1 MYDISSVKLFLE
13 ASETKNLPYTDI
25 VDLIAEDKDYPI
37 QKMMPAIEHLPD
49 PVTP

>member
-13 ASETKNLPYTDI
+13 ASETKVLPYTDI
-25 VDLIAEDKDYPI
+25 VDLISEEKDYPI
-37 QKMMPAIEHLPD
+37 QKIMPAIAHIPD